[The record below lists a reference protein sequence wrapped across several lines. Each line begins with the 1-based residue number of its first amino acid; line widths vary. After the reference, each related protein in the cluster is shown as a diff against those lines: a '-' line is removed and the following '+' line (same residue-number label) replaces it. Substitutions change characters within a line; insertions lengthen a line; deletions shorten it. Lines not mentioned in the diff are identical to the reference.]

1 MTIPPPA
8 FEQMMAAAL
17 GSYNAGRFAECEEIC
32 RRLLSHAPRHP
43 AVHQLLAVLAMA
55 KNDVDTARSH
65 ILQSLAERPQHVPS
79 LVIAGKVARA
89 EGDLATA
96 AQYFERAALLAPG
109 ADEPEFLHGVTLA
122 EMKSPAAIPV
132 LQRLLDRHPQH
143 AQAWYLL
150 GVARQAAAEAH
161 AAQAAFERALA
172 LAPGLAEAWFNLGLV
187 RQDLRDLEGAAQAFR
202 AALERRPDYVEAA
215 VNLGI
220 VLQDA
225 HCIDEAMEA
234 YRLAVRLRPDTFGR
248 IAHALAG
255 APAGQVWLNVG
266 DLKRALG
273 A

>member
-1 MTIPPPA
+1 MTISPPA
-8 FEQMMAAAL
+8 FEKMMAAAL
-17 GSYNAGRFAECEEIC
+17 GSYNAGRFAECEEVC
-32 RRLLSHAPRHP
+32 RTLLSHAPRHP

-55 KNDVDTARSH
+55 RNDVGAAHNH
-65 ILQSLAERPQHVPS
+65 IVQSLTERPQHVPS
-79 LVIAGKVARA
+79 LVIAGKVARI

-96 AQYFERAALLAPG
+96 AQYFERASALAPG
-109 ADEPEFLHGVTLA
+109 ADESEFLHAVTLV
-122 EMKSPAAIPV
+122 EMKSPAAVPV

-143 AQAWYLL
+143 VQAWYLL
-150 GVARQAAAEAH
+150 GVARQAAGETR
-161 AAQAAFERALA
+161 AAQSAFERSLA
-172 LAPGLAEAWFNLGLV
+172 LAPALAEAWFNLGLA
-187 RQDLRDLEGAAQAFR
+187 RQDLHDLEGAAEAFR

-225 HCIDEAMEA
+225 HRMEEAMEA

-248 IAHALAG
+248 IAHALSG

-266 DLKRALG
+266 ELKRALG